1 MRESNGYTSSRWD
14 LSSLAGEDL
23 RFRIGTDA
31 AKADYGWFIDDV
43 RVCTCEGATND
54 DTTPPFVE
62 SHTPTRTRNVSPN
75 ANVTATF
82 SEEMKASTINKDTVK
97 LVKKGSTTRVG
108 VTLSYD
114 ASTRKVVLDPRRA
127 LNAGATY
134 RTIVTTGV
142 RDAAGN
148 QLD

>member
-1 MRESNGYTSSRWD
+1 MRESNGYTSSRVD

-23 RFRIGTDA
+23 RFRFRIGTDA
-31 AKADYGWFIDDV
+31 AKSDYGWL
-43 RVCTCEGATND
+43 
-54 DTTPPFVE
+54 
-62 SHTPTRTRNVSPN
+62 
-75 ANVTATF
+75 
-82 SEEMKASTINKDTVK
+82 VK

-108 VTLSYD
+108 VTLNYD

-148 QLD
+148 QLDQNPTLTGNQRKVWFFTVRP

>member
-31 AKADYGWFIDDV
+31 AKADYGWFVDDV
-43 RVCTCEGATND
+43 RVYTCEGATND

-75 ANVTATF
+75 ANLT
-82 SEEMKASTINKDTVK
+82 
-97 LVKKGSTTRVG
+97 LVRSQEVSRSVPVPDFFKR
-108 VTLSYD
+108 L
-114 ASTRKVVLDPRRA
+114 
-127 LNAGATY
+127 
-134 RTIVTTGV
+134 
-142 RDAAGN
+142 
-148 QLD
+148 